1 MTAVAGE
8 SANAICVIAGLQY
21 PLDLERTPTSRLPAM
36 THFLTIRETAALTG
50 LSTHTLRYYE
60 RIGLLDPVGRRDN
73 SHRLFSQQ
81 DLAWIQFLL
90 KLKATG
96 LPVREMLRYAE
107 LRRAGNTVE
116 SMSARRAL
124 LEQHTQ
130 EVQQTIAALQDNLRV
145 LQAKL
150 VMYDGMLQQA
160 AA

>member
-1 MTAVAGE
+1 
-8 SANAICVIAGLQY
+8 
-21 PLDLERTPTSRLPAM
+21 M

-60 RIGLLDPVGRRDN
+60 RIGLLDPVARRDS